1 MELFGKELN
10 IRFFLYNKGL
20 PALIIVDLFLI
31 SISIIFELSYDV
43 LWNIYL
49 FDLIVCI
56 ILLFEYFLNL
66 SLSSPKKDFILDK
79 ENMIGL
85 IASIPFDF
93 ILPLISPITIPVTFL
108 RYLRIFKLIRVVNLA
123 KFDVIKDLFRK
134 TGLHKVLLGIFAT
147 ILIFWGLFYLFT
159 PSYGWFDDFYF
170 VIVTLTTVGYGDV
183 TPKTYNEKVLAIILI
198 LIGIFVFSTITAI
211 ISSFLTDRILQDD
224 EDDIKY
230 EIRDAIDEESEKI
243 MSELNTV
250 REENR
255 KLHEGSEKIM
265 SELSTVREENRKLHD
280 EIEELKEL
288 IKKV

>member
-1 MELFGKELN
+1 MKLFGKELN
-10 IRFFLYNKGL
+10 IRYFLYTRGL

-31 SISIIFELSYDV
+31 SISLVFEMPYDS
-43 LWNIYL
+43 LMKIYL
-49 FDLIVCI
+49 FDLIVCV

-66 SLSSPKKDFILDK
+66 CLSSPKKDYILDK

-93 ILPLISPITIPVTFL
+93 ILPLISPIAIPVTFL

-147 ILIFWGLFYLFT
+147 ILLFWGLFYLFS

-211 ISSFLTDRILQDD
+211 ISLFLTDRILQDD
-224 EDDIKY
+224 EEDIKY
-230 EIRDAIDEESEKI
+230 EIRDAIDEESGKV
-243 MSELNTV
+243 MGELNEV

-255 KLHEGSEKIM
+255 KLHEESEKIM
-265 SELSTVREENRKLHD
+265 GELNAVHEENRKLHD
-280 EIEELKEL
+280 EIEELKGL
-288 IKKV
+288 LKK